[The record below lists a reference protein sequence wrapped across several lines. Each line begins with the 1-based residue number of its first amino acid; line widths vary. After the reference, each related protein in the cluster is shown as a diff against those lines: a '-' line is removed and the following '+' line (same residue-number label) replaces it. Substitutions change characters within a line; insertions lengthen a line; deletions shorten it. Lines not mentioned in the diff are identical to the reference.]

1 MLVRE
6 RIIKTM
12 VKPYKKLDER
22 KKFDG
27 FLIDAF
33 EADFE
38 TDAGIFTA
46 EVLKHPGGAVIAATH
61 DDEYFY
67 VVDQFRFGTEMIM
80 TEFPAGKTDPGEI
93 PLNVAKRELQEEIGY
108 RAQTIVPLGIM
119 HPTPAYLT
127 EALALFYATDLEF
140 VGQNLDEGEELHVH
154 QLKLSEIEA
163 KIMSNEITDAKTI
176 ALAMKLR
183 LYLQNKKV

>member
-1 MLVRE
+1 
-6 RIIKTM
+6 
-12 VKPYKKLDER
+12 
-22 KKFDG
+22 
-27 FLIDAF
+27 
-33 EADFE
+33 
-38 TDAGIFTA
+38 
-46 EVLKHPGGAVIAATH
+46 
-61 DDEYFY
+61 
-67 VVDQFRFGTEMIM
+67 
-80 TEFPAGKTDPGEI
+80 
-93 PLNVAKRELQEEIGY
+93 
-108 RAQTIVPLGIM
+108 M

>member
-12 VKPYKKLDER
+12 VKPYKKLEER

-38 TDAGIFTA
+38 TETGIFTA

-80 TEFPAGKTDPGEI
+80 TEFPAGKQIQEKFPSMLRNENFKKKLDIMPK
-93 PLNVAKRELQEEIGY
+93 PLC
-108 RAQTIVPLGIM
+108 
-119 HPTPAYLT
+119 H
-127 EALALFYATDLEF
+127 LALCIQHLP
-140 VGQNLDEGEELHVH
+140 
-154 QLKLSEIEA
+154 I
-163 KIMSNEITDAKTI
+163 
-176 ALAMKLR
+176 
-183 LYLQNKKV
+183 LQKH